1 MQKSGIT
8 SRNSSRLWPWV
19 TSAGL
24 ILIAIGV
31 LMPILAIGGPAF
43 KWVYGAGAEV
53 ELRAHHDT
61 LQGQHTPRKAVAPH
75 RSMVVDI
82 LLCSHILY
90 VLSRSG
96 SIGLACIHPCR
107 RLHPALH
114 LNHDSACRKVIAQL
128 KSNREKAKN
137 RLKSAFWFQ

>member
-1 MQKSGIT
+1 MNNIQEFKPTVAVGHFGRTYIDSNRRADAHTRHRRPRLQMGLRRR
-8 SRNSSRLWPWV
+8 SR
-19 TSAGL
+19 
-24 ILIAIGV
+24 GV
-31 LMPILAIGGPAF
+31 AD
-43 KWVYGAGAEV
+43 
-53 ELRAHHDT
+53 RAHHDT
-61 LQGQHTPRKAVAPH
+61 LQGRHTTRKAVAPH

-128 KSNREKAKN
+128 KSNRENAKN